1 MFLRIPKQVHP
12 AELNKCY
19 TYTQIRYS
27 EKIGR
32 REVNMNILQ
41 PIKKREKYIIQSLHN
56 GIVCINISISGHDI
70 QCVLINLLREETK

>member
-41 PIKKREKYIIQSLHN
+41 PIKKREKYII
-56 GIVCINISISGHDI
+56 
-70 QCVLINLLREETK
+70 